1 MKSMDY
7 LKGYQDATGLIRDAL
22 LAAGIPD
29 KLIGEVLTP
38 LELNDTDCL
47 DDAGTGSLIIE
58 WRVEDIAQLRPDL
71 TTIQARSVLAHVAS
85 ELDAT
90 IGVTWDTIECAANEL
105 FPLEI
110 EPAAHRSRFPNQ

>member
-7 LKGYQDATGLIRDAL
+7 LKGYQDATGLIRSTL

-38 LELNDTDCL
+38 IESNGTDCL
-47 DDAGTGSLIIE
+47 DDAGTDSLIIE
-58 WRVEDIAQLRPDL
+58 WHVEDIIQIRPDL
-71 TTIQARSVLAHVAS
+71 TAMQARSVLAHVES

-110 EPAAHRSRFPNQ
+110 EQAR